1 MSAREAVPPEARH
14 TPGPWTATDLDA
26 PHDFDRSIMARTPI
40 HGNPVA
46 VARVYGGGI
55 LAKAN
60 SASVSNALLIAAAPD
75 LLAACKAFV
84 ALRKCIGWNEGECDL
99 FMGPAW
105 HKATDAILKAE
116 GGSK

>member
-1 MSAREAVPPEARH
+1 VSAREAVPPAARH
-14 TPGPWTATDLDA
+14 TPGPWQVGFGATDFRWPQVESVDG
-26 PHDFDRSIMARTPI
+26 IVARTY
-40 HGNPVA
+40 GSRDEED
-46 VARVYGGGI
+46 AR
-55 LAKAN
+55 
-60 SASVSNALLIAAAPD
+60 LISAAPD

-105 HKATDAILKAE
+105 HKETDAILKAE